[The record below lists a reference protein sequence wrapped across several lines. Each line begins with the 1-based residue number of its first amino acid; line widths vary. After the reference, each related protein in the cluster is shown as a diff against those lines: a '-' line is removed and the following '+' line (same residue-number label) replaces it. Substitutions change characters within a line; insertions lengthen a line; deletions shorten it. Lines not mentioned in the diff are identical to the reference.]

1 MLVHG
6 LNDTSLAL
14 KRLAKAL
21 ALVKPDTIHINLPTR
36 PPAETWVHPP
46 DEESLIQSMAILG
59 NIAEM
64 VHPAEGS
71 FDLSGY
77 DNPIDAV
84 VGIIMRHPMRQEEL
98 ERTLARWTP
107 GQVDKALMDL
117 SANQRVH
124 VVERY
129 GVRFWSAAPSH
140 FPDEVQSLRTI
151 PRRHMQSNK
160 RR

>member
-46 DEESLIQSMAILG
+46 DEESLIRSMAILG

-64 VHPAEGS
+64 V
-71 FDLSGY
+71 
-77 DNPIDAV
+77 
-84 VGIIMRHPMRQEEL
+84 RQEEL